1 MKRPSE
7 FLHLRFRQA
16 FMASRNPYYA
26 WAALRLCTDRKPL
39 PSWLAA
45 YLVQCSER
53 MLSEKAEQASDLR
66 EILPWVLGFP
76 AKRAKKRF
84 HDKISLKMW
93 KFATEFGVRI
103 LRDEDPVT
111 ARHNACNAAFDS
123 KDDDV
128 DDKTLKRWPL
138 QAFLLKKAPKG
149 ARQWKEIVLRF
160 AAVMDQFAK
169 MEMTSAEA
177 AKAGEISRDS
187 GLGRRAKSLLLQ
199 REAVGGR
206 DMSRRRTRKPP
217 RKPDGHRQ
225 RTANIP
231 GYKTELQVA
240 EELGHVRGAAAD
252 RMSRSGRLRRGE
264 SEKRKCSCERADR
277 SGALRGA
284 RLAKWDCRKACCRSC
299 RLAFDQIVGLGRVPL
314 GDDDGEIVGLG
325 IDLYALYAFAG
336 LVHRLKYAT
345 DFADKG
351 KGSIRRHD
359 CLRLLSSTQVI
370 L

>member
-1 MKRPSE
+1 
-7 FLHLRFRQA
+7 
-16 FMASRNPYYA
+16 MASRNPYYA

-128 DDKTLKRWPL
+128 DDKTLKRWLL

-160 AAVMDQFAK
+160 AAVMDANNQFAK
-169 MEMTSAEA
+169 MDMTSAEA

-206 DMSRRRTRKPP
+206 DMSRRT
-217 RKPDGHRQ
+217 RKPDGYRQ

-252 RMSRSGRLRRGE
+252 RMSRSRPP
-264 SEKRKCSCERADR
+264 S
-277 SGALRGA
+277 SG
-284 RLAKWDCRKACCRSC
+284 
-299 RLAFDQIVGLGRVPL
+299 
-314 GDDDGEIVGLG
+314 
-325 IDLYALYAFAG
+325 
-336 LVHRLKYAT
+336 
-345 DFADKG
+345 
-351 KGSIRRHD
+351 
-359 CLRLLSSTQVI
+359 
-370 L
+370 